1 MRITGGRM
9 CGRILAVPKTGDIRP
24 SQDRVREALFSML
37 MGRIE
42 GARFLDLFAGT
53 GAVGIEAL
61 SRGAAE
67 TVFVEKSREHIRV
80 LQRNLAMGDNA
91 GIGHGQIIEGD
102 AYNYISVGNSRQFDI
117 VFADPPYAIG
127 KDNGYLKVLSDLRQ
141 NGIIKPGGVF
151 IAEMIAT
158 QQPEETEGWQL
169 WKDRRYG
176 STRLALWLCNEL
188 AVTPDA

>member
-9 CGRILAVPKTGDIRP
+9 CGRTLFVPKTGDVRP

-91 GIGHGQIIEGD
+91 GIGRGEIVETD
-102 AYNYISVGNSRQFDI
+102 AYRYISAANSRQFDI

-158 QQPEETEGWQL
+158 QQPEEAEGWRL

-176 STRLALWLCNEL
+176 STRLALWLCHEL